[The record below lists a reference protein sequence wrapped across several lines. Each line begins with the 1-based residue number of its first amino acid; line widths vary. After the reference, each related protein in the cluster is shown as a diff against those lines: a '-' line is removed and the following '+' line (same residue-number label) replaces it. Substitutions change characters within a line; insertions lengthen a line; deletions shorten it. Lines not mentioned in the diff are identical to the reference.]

1 MKKKTNP
8 AFIFLLVL
16 AGIAGILYLLGMHE
30 TFGFAGMCITAL
42 VLTFVVVFFVSR

>member
-16 AGIAGILYLLGMHE
+16 LAIGGILYLLGMHD
-30 TFGFAGMCITAL
+30 TFGIAGATITAL
-42 VLTFVVVFFVSR
+42 VLTFLIVFFVSQ